1 MYYCNI
7 INSSA
12 DIHLRFTEIYTL
24 SLGRL
29 KIEVS
34 CIFLSSLA
42 PIFLIFLPAPLF
54 VSGFTSSQIVSLFSI
69 HRESLS
75 PLLLS
80 TMAVPHSASASRTHF
95 DGPAASK
102 AEQLLI
108 NLVVAPPAN
117 DQVLQSYRELIL
129 T

>member
-12 DIHLRFTEIYTL
+12 DIHLRLTEIYTL

-29 KIEVS
+29 KIQVS

-42 PIFLIFLPAPLF
+42 PIFLPAPLF
-54 VSGFTSSQIVSLFSI
+54 VSGFTSLQIASLFSI

-80 TMAVPHSASASRTHF
+80 TMAVSYSASASRTRF

-102 AEQLLI
+102 AQQLLI

-117 DQVLQSYRELIL
+117 DQVLQSYRELVL
-129 T
+129 M